1 MKSEITDR
9 RRFQVIDAMMLVAAT
24 APGLIL
30 LRVADNSKLFTFDPR
45 TGRGMQFLEFMA
57 VAGGCVLVP
66 MAFAVL
72 VAGLCDRRTTRS
84 EVVQGTGFISCL
96 AVVVAAN
103 YAFAWFLV
111 KLATVS
117 ELDLDLEKAIQFNN
131 FFGRVKFLAGPM
143 ILGAWLALAMTGR
156 LRSPTW
162 IDRLGVFI
170 GLGFVLLYLMHELF
184 HFVQPLLS
192 LVR

>member
-1 MKSEITDR
+1 MTSENPVR
-9 RRFQVIDAMMLVAAT
+9 RRFQVIDAMLLVAAT
-24 APGLIL
+24 APGLVL
-30 LRVADNSKLFTFDPR
+30 LRVADNLKLFAFDPR
-45 TGRGMQFLEFMA
+45 SDRGMQFLEFMA

-66 MAFAVL
+66 MAYAML
-72 VAGLCDRRTTRS
+72 VAGLCDRRTPRS
-84 EVVQGTGFISCL
+84 EVVQGTGFICCM
-96 AVVVAAN
+96 AVIIAAN

-111 KLATVS
+111 KLASVS
-117 ELDLDLEKAIQFNN
+117 ELDLALEKAIQFNN

-143 ILGAWLALAMTGR
+143 ILGAWLALALTGR

-162 IDRLGVFI
+162 IDRLGVVVGI
-170 GLGFVLLYLMHELF
+170 GFVLLYLTHELF